1 MLWRAWLVREKAR
14 IQDFGRYFRIL
25 QGAAR
30 PPRPRWTLQDGALV
44 LRKTARRRGALLQPP
59 LDFFQQDLQ
68 IKGLGQ
74 EIITSALPGHRFHL
88 LIGRKENNGK
98 LSGGLLAFQVATEI
112 ASIPSRHPDI
122 EEQQVRH
129 ASGKGSK
136 SGPIP
141 RTGHLIAHP
150 FQKHREDI
158 QHGRIII
165 GDQDFFLASLHSA
178 SSLASLTVLGSGP
191 AGERTSWWFLA
202 RCHSAPRCRR
212 DGA

>member
-44 LRKTARRRGALLQPP
+44 LRKTARRRGALLHPP

-68 IKGLGQ
+68 LNGLGQ
-74 EIITSALPGHRFHL
+74 EIIGSGLPGHRFHL

-98 LSGGLLAFQVATEI
+98 LSGGLLAFQAATEI

-129 ASGKGSK
+129 VSRKGFK

-141 RTGHLIAHP
+141 RAFHPIAHP
-150 FQKHREDI
+150 LQKYREEI

-165 GDQDFFLASLHSA
+165 GDQDFFLASLHSV
-178 SSLASLTVLGSGP
+178 SSPASLMVRGSDP
-191 AGERTSWWFLA
+191 AGERTSWWFLVPG
-202 RCHSAPRCRR
+202 HSAP
-212 DGA
+212 